1 MSFITNIV
9 EGIQSFKKRLKLIQF
24 FKNKTGSTG
33 VLFLQQTHS
42 HIGVEQ
48 IWKEDFK
55 DQDFL

>member
-24 FKNKTGSTG
+24 FKNKTGSTV

-48 IWKEDFK
+48 I
-55 DQDFL
+55 

>member
-9 EGIQSFKKRLKLIQF
+9 EGIQSFTKRLKLIQF

-48 IWKEDFK
+48 I
-55 DQDFL
+55 